1 MYLYRWQADEV
12 QGREYL
18 SLSQGLEDAWSRR
31 VVTFAWE
38 DWRTE
43 IPWMTLYFSVCVWW
57 SLALVHVPRFQ
68 ANPQLV
74 SAEQSF

>member
-43 IPWMTLYFSVCVWW
+43 IPWMTLYFSV
-57 SLALVHVPRFQ
+57 SPSFMFLGSKQIRNSSQ
-68 ANPQLV
+68 
-74 SAEQSF
+74 QSKASSVGR